1 MRLTEGDM
9 VAQYKVLSTLGSG
22 AMGAVYKVFDTKLK
36 VERALK
42 IVKLPELH
50 DEEQVAEYRERFFR
64 EARTLAGLH
73 SPMPHPNIIQI
84 YDMGDLNG
92 FPWFAMASFPGVTLS
107 DWISQKPRPHPDR
120 ALHVMRQLAAGLAHA
135 HKSGVKHRDI
145 KLGNALVSPS
155 QDDHAVLIDW
165 GIAKNDDD
173 NQNLTMTGQMTGTE
187 SYMAPEYLLAGH
199 QGAAVHTEQTDL
211 WSLGVVFYALATG
224 RRPFDGNQPDFR
236 KRIIQGAFIPLQ
248 TARTDLDDDFAAVIN
263 DLLRVDPALRI
274 KTAKELCQ
282 RLGALTRA
290 VDPQKPPHVQSG
302 GHSITQTPPQEPKT
316 PSTSGVP
323 NMKVVNLDGSLE
335 LAPTSRGGRIAGPG
349 TASAAGGTPSVAAA
363 EAIDPFAAALQ
374 PSASMKS
381 DTGMAL
387 PSDGDGTED
396 IADELFAT
404 EMAKPPK
411 PSNLLPQTPAVQ
423 AAAQAA
429 VPSPTV
435 PAVVEAPAVSAVA
448 ADSATFLGAVHGE
461 SRAAAH
467 AEPERRDVPTP
478 MLSKDG
484 PSVVGKAP
492 PAVEDEGSVVRD
504 VVSFGAAAQSL
515 RADRS
520 KVEFRRGGI
529 LAAAAAVGF
538 IVVGFTVT
546 SMFEADPA
554 AVTSKPFV
562 DPSTVATQKNA
573 QFAVDEV
580 NREKKAQEEQQLKVA
595 LAIEER
601 RRAQEAAAAAAAA
614 EAAAGLPP
622 VPQPPPTGI
631 QASTGTRRASGGG
644 TAPAPPPPPP
654 AGPASRYGTRSTG
667 NSASITSATT
677 GGSASPASAAVEG
690 IRIPARLKAQ
700 ATSASGPIIALVT
713 QETQVGTLRVPAG
726 TEIHGTSSG
735 ANGPRL
741 QISFS
746 TALIG
751 GRNVSLRGSAFGADQ
766 RGGLPGTRTIGNGS
780 DTAADVAGSVVG
792 SAGAALADAVGLA
805 PVADATRAATGSAT
819 RKTGRLNSE
828 EDLLV
833 VPASTRFFIYVQSL

>member
-22 AMGAVYKVFDTKLK
+22 AMGAVYKVFDTKLR

-42 IVKLPELH
+42 VVKLPELH
-50 DEEQVAEYRERFFR
+50 DDEQITEYRERFFR
-64 EARTLAGLH
+64 EARTLANLH

-173 NQNLTMTGQMTGTE
+173 NQHLTMTGQMTGTE

-211 WSLGVVFYALATG
+211 WSLGVVFYALAAG

-236 KRIIQGAFIPLQ
+236 KRIIQGMFIPLQ
-248 TARTDLDDDFAAVIN
+248 TARTDLDDDFAAVIS

-274 KTAKELCQ
+274 KTAKDLCQ

-302 GHSITQTPPQEPKT
+302 GHNITPTPQQEQKT
-316 PSTSGVP
+316 PSTAGVP
-323 NMKVVNLDGSLE
+323 HMKVMSLDASLE
-335 LAPTSRGGRIAGPG
+335 LAPTSKGGRVAGPVI
-349 TASAAGGTPSVAAA
+349 PSVAAA

-374 PSASMKS
+374 SPPSMKS

-404 EMAKPPK
+404 EIGKPKQP
-411 PSNLLPQTPAVQ
+411 NLLPQTPVAPPV
-423 AAAQAA
+423 AQAA
-429 VPSPTV
+429 VAPPV
-435 PAVVEAPAVSAVA
+435 APAVVEASAVA
-448 ADSATFLGAVHGE
+448 DMEPDSPTFLGAVHGAA
-461 SRAAAH
+461 RADAH
-467 AEPERRDVPTP
+467 AEPQRRDVQAPP
-478 MLSKDG
+478 PPSKDG
-484 PSVVGKAP
+484 PSVVGKATP
-492 PAVEDEGSVVRD
+492 DEQDEGSVVRD

-546 SMFEADPA
+546 SMFESDPA

-562 DPSTVATQKNA
+562 DPSTLATQKSA

-601 RRAQEAAAAAAAA
+601 RRAQEALAAAAAA
-614 EAAAGLPP
+614 EAEAAAGLPQFA
-622 VPQPPPTGI
+622 QPPAPNM
-631 QASTGTRRASGGG
+631 AVSTPRRAGG
-644 TAPAPPPPPP
+644 TSPAPAPAPAPVPPT
-654 AGPASRYGTRSTG
+654 GPASRYGTRSSG
-667 NSASITSATT
+667 NSASITAATT

-726 TEIHGTSSG
+726 TEIHGSSSG
-735 ANGPRL
+735 ASGPRL
-741 QISFS
+741 QITFS

-751 GRNVSLRGSAFGADQ
+751 GRNVALRGSAFGADQ
-766 RGGLPGTRTIGNGS
+766 RGGLPATRTLGNGS
-780 DTAADVAGSVVG
+780 DTAAQVAGSVIG
-792 SAGAALADAVGLA
+792 SAGAALADAVGMA

-819 RKTGRLNSE
+819 GKAGRLNSE